1 MKLEFNTKTTYGN
14 DDKYIKSK
22 IKIYKDS
29 LTTNFYNKKGS
40 KKNTI

>member
-14 DDKYIKSK
+14 DDKYIKAK
-22 IKIYKDS
+22 IKIYKDT
-29 LTTNFYNKKGS
+29 LTTNIYNKKGS

>member
-14 DDKYIKSK
+14 DDKYIKAK